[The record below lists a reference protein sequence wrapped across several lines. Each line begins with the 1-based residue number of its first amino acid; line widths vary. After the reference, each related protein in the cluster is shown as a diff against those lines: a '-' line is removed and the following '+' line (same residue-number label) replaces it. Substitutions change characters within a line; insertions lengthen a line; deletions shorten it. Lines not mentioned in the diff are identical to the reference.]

1 MFIQLVLSV
10 TCKVLAVV
18 LCSSWGLTEVIVVH
32 LVVKLV
38 TLMVVALV
46 VVVVAELMM
55 EVHLLMVIMRKDV
68 GGDGVHGGD
77 SSYGGGDIK
86 KRLYLTFQTCS

>member
-1 MFIQLVLSV
+1 MLLV

-38 TLMVVALV
+38 VMVFMAVTVTV
-46 VVVVAELMM
+46 V
-55 EVHLLMVIMRKDV
+55 MVI
-68 GGDGVHGGD
+68 GGACGG
-77 SSYGGGDIK
+77 GGGDIK
-86 KRLYLTFQTCS
+86 WRL